1 MTDLTGPHTDT
12 ASAGPVTPGP
22 SASGPGAPGTAAP
35 GTAGGPPAPRRKA
48 LRLLRR
54 DLALDRLSGVYV
66 IVAMIIV
73 FSVWEPTT
81 FGTLGNAK
89 VILASEAITGI
100 IAFAAMISLVAGVFD
115 LSIAANMSL
124 AISVLG
130 QLMATAHLN
139 VVLAV
144 IITLVMGGLVGCVNA
159 VIVTRFRIEPVIG
172 TLAMSSVLEA
182 ISYWVANGQTVLYG
196 ISPGFSNMGVSKPL
210 GIPIQ
215 VYYLA
220 AVALVLWYVLEHTPV
235 GRYLYAAGANQKA
248 ARLSGV
254 NVVRLQWGALITSGV
269 LASLAGVVLTQQL
282 GSAAFGAGDPYLL
295 PAYAAAFLG
304 STQIK
309 PGRFNVLG
317 TVVAMYLLAIGIKGL
332 QLRFPQYPWIADL
345 VEGVILLLAVGLA
358 VQAARR
364 RARQR

>member
-1 MTDLTGPHTDT
+1 MTDLTGPSADT
-12 ASAGPVTPGP
+12 ATVGAAPSGSAPGP
-22 SASGPGAPGTAAP
+22 
-35 GTAGGPPAPRRKA
+35 GGSRAEPPAPRQRVA
-48 LRLLRR
+48 RLLRR
-54 DLALDRLSGVYV
+54 DLAVDRLSGLYV
-66 IVAMIIV
+66 IAIMLIV
-73 FSVWEPTT
+73 FSIWEPTT
-81 FGTLGNAK
+81 FGTLSNAK

-100 IAFAAMISLVAGVFD
+100 IAFAAVISLVAGVFD

-139 VVLAV
+139 AGLAV
-144 IITLVMGGLVGCVNA
+144 IITLAIGGLVGCINA
-159 VIVTRFRIEPVIG
+159 VIVTRFHIEPVIG
-172 TLAMSSVLEA
+172 TLAMSSVLA
-182 ISYWVANGQTVLYG
+182 AVSYWVANGQTILYG
-196 ISPGFSNMGVSKPL
+196 VSPGFSNMGLWKPL

-220 AVALVLWYVLEHTPV
+220 AVALILWYVLEHTPV
-235 GRYLYAAGANQKA
+235 GRYLYAAGANARA

-282 GSAAFGAGDPYLL
+282 ASAAFGAGDPYLL

-309 PGRFNVLG
+309 PGRFNILG

-332 QLRFPQYPWIADL
+332 QLRFPQLPWIADL
-345 VEGVILLLAVGLA
+345 VEGLILLLAVGIA
-358 VQAARR
+358 VHSARR

>member
-1 MTDLTGPHTDT
+1 MTDLTGPFTDT
-12 ASAGPVTPGP
+12 ATAGPA
-22 SASGPGAPGTAAP
+22 ASGNAPEPRGNQAEP
-35 GTAGGPPAPRRKA
+35 PRR
-48 LRLLRR
+48 RVVGLLRR
-54 DLALDRLSGVYV
+54 DLAVDRLSGLYV
-66 IVAMIIV
+66 IAIMLVV
-73 FSVWEPTT
+73 FSIWEPTT
-81 FGTLGNAK
+81 FGTLSNAK

-100 IAFAAMISLVAGVFD
+100 IALAAVVSLVAGVFD

-139 VVLAV
+139 AGLAV
-144 IITLVMGGLVGCVNA
+144 IITLAIGGVIGCINA
-159 VIVTRFRIEPVIG
+159 VIVTRFHIEPVIG
-172 TLAMSSVLEA
+172 TLAMSSVLA
-182 ISYWVANGQTVLYG
+182 AVSYWVADGQTILSG
-196 ISPGFSNMGVSKPL
+196 ISPGFSNMGIWKPL

-220 AVALVLWYVLEHTPV
+220 AVALILWYALEHTPV
-235 GRYLYAAGANQKA
+235 GRYLYAAGANAKA

-282 GSAAFGAGDPYLL
+282 ASAAFGAGDPYLL

-317 TVVAMYLLAIGIKGL
+317 TVVAMYMLAIGIKGL

-345 VEGVILLLAVGLA
+345 VEGVILLLAVGIA
-358 VQAARR
+358 VQSARR

>member
-1 MTDLTGPHTDT
+1 MTDLTGPFTE
-12 ASAGPVTPGP
+12 A
-22 SASGPGAPGTAAP
+22 APIGAAP
-35 GTAGGPPAPRRKA
+35 GTASGPGGGPGGGQAGPSAPRRTVA
-48 LRLLRR
+48 RLLRR
-54 DLALDRLSGVYV
+54 DLAPDRLSGVYV

-73 FSVWEPTT
+73 FSIWEPTT

-100 IAFAAMISLVAGVFD
+100 IAFAAVVSLVAGVFD

-124 AISVLG
+124 SISILG
-130 QLMATAHLN
+130 QLAATARIN
-139 VVLAV
+139 IVLAV
-144 IITLVMGGLVGCVNA
+144 IITLVIGGLVGCINA

-182 ISYWVANGQTVLYG
+182 ISYWVANGQTILYG
-196 ISPGFSNMGVSKPL
+196 ISARFSNLGVSKPL

-215 VYYLA
+215 VFYLA

-235 GRYLYAAGANQKA
+235 GRYLYAAGANPKA

-254 NVVRLQWGALITSGV
+254 NVVKLQWGALITSGV

-282 GSAAFGAGDPYLL
+282 ASAAFGAGDPYLL

-317 TVVAMYLLAIGIKGL
+317 TVVAMYMLAIGIKGL

-345 VEGVILLLAVGLA
+345 VEGVILLLAVGIA
-358 VQAARR
+358 VQSARR

>member
-1 MTDLTGPHTDT
+1 MTNSTGPFAATADASRAAQDT
-12 ASAGPVTPGP
+12 AQGSRGSQAE
-22 SASGPGAPGTAAP
+22 
-35 GTAGGPPAPRRKA
+35 PPAPRAKVV
-48 LRLLRR
+48 RLLRR
-54 DLALDRLSGVYV
+54 DLGLDRFSGVYV
-66 IVAMIIV
+66 IVAMLIV
-73 FSVWEPTT
+73 FSIWEPTT

-100 IAFAAMISLVAGVFD
+100 IALAAVVSLVAGVFD

-124 AISVLG
+124 SISVLG
-130 QLMATAHLN
+130 QLMATAHMN
-139 VVLAV
+139 AALAV
-144 IITLVMGGLVGCVNA
+144 IITLLIGGMVGCVNA
-159 VIVTRFRIEPVIG
+159 IIVTRFHIEPVIG
-172 TLAMSSVLEA
+172 TLAMSSVLA
-182 ISYWVANGQTVLYG
+182 AVSYWVANGQTILYG
-196 ISPGFSNMGVSKPL
+196 ISPGFSNMGTLKPL

-215 VYYLA
+215 VFYLA

-235 GRYLYAAGANQKA
+235 GRYLYAAGANAKA

-254 NVVRLQWGALITSGV
+254 NVVRLQWGALITSGI

-282 GSAAFGAGDPYLL
+282 ASAAFGAGDPYLL

-317 TVVAMYLLAIGIKGL
+317 TVVAMYMLAIGIKGL

-345 VEGVILLLAVGLA
+345 VEGIILLVAVGIA
-358 VQAARR
+358 VQSARR

>member
-1 MTDLTGPHTDT
+1 MTDLTGPFTDT
-12 ASAGPVTPGP
+12 ATAGPA
-22 SASGPGAPGTAAP
+22 ASGNAPEPRGNQAE
-35 GTAGGPPAPRRKA
+35 PPAPRR
-48 LRLLRR
+48 RVVGLLRR
-54 DLALDRLSGVYV
+54 DLAVDRLSGLYV
-66 IVAMIIV
+66 IAIMLVV
-73 FSVWEPTT
+73 FSIWEPTT

-100 IAFAAMISLVAGVFD
+100 IALAAVVSLVAGVFD

-139 VVLAV
+139 AGLAV
-144 IITLVMGGLVGCVNA
+144 IITLAIGGLVGCINA
-159 VIVTRFRIEPVIG
+159 IIVTRFHIDPVIG
-172 TLAMSSVLEA
+172 TLAMSSVLA
-182 ISYWVANGQTVLYG
+182 AVSYWVANGQTILYG
-196 ISPGFSNMGVSKPL
+196 MSPGFSNMGIWKPL

-220 AVALVLWYVLEHTPV
+220 AVALILWYALEHTPV
-235 GRYLYAAGANQKA
+235 GRYLYAAGANSKA

-282 GSAAFGAGDPYLL
+282 ASAAFGAGNPYLL

-317 TVVAMYLLAIGIKGL
+317 TVVAMYMLAIGIKGL

-345 VEGVILLLAVGLA
+345 VEGIILLLAVGIA
-358 VQAARR
+358 VQSARR

>member
-1 MTDLTGPHTDT
+1 MTNSTGPLADAAVANT
-12 ASAGPVTPGP
+12 AVA
-22 SASGPGAPGTAAP
+22 GTAAP
-35 GTAGGPPAPRRKA
+35 NAAHGRGGTHAEPTAPRWA
-48 LRLLRR
+48 ILRLLRR
-54 DLALDRLSGVYV
+54 DLGLDRLSGLYV
-66 IVAMIIV
+66 IVAMVIA

-81 FGTLGNAK
+81 FGTLANAK
-89 VILASEAITGI
+89 VILSSQAITGI

-139 VVLAV
+139 AALAV
-144 IITLVMGGLVGCVNA
+144 AVTLLIGGAVGCVNA
-159 VIVTRFRIEPVIG
+159 VIVTRFHIEPVIG
-172 TLAMSSVLEA
+172 TLAMSSVLA
-182 ISYWVANGQTVLYG
+182 AVSYFVANGQTILYG
-196 ISPGFSNMGVSKPL
+196 ISTRFTNIGTLKPL
-210 GIPIQ
+210 GIPIT
-215 VYYLA
+215 VFFLA
-220 AVALVLWYVLEHTPV
+220 VVALVLWYVLDHTPV

-269 LASLAGVVLTQQL
+269 LAALAGVVLTMQL
-282 GSAAFGAGDPYLL
+282 ASAAFGAGDPYLL

-317 TVVAMYLLAIGIKGL
+317 TVIAMYMLAIGVKGL

-345 VEGVILLLAVGLA
+345 VEGIILLLAVGIA
-358 VQAARR
+358 VKSARR

>member
-1 MTDLTGPHTDT
+1 MTHSTGPFADT
-12 ASAGPVTPGP
+12 ATAGP
-22 SASGPGAPGTAAP
+22 AAP
-35 GTAGGPPAPRRKA
+35 GAAQGSRGSHAEPPAPRRSA

-54 DLALDRLSGVYV
+54 DLGLDRLSGLYV
-66 IVAMIIV
+66 IVAMIVV

-81 FGTLGNAK
+81 FGTLSNAK

-100 IAFAAMISLVAGVFD
+100 IAFAAVVSLVAGVFD

-124 AISVLG
+124 SISVVG
-130 QLMATAHLN
+130 QLMATAHMN
-139 VVLAV
+139 AGLAV
-144 IITLVMGGLVGCVNA
+144 VITLAIGGLVGCANA
-159 VIVTRFRIEPVIG
+159 VIVTQFRIDPVIG
-172 TLAMSSVLEA
+172 TLAMSSVLA
-182 ISYWVANGQTVLYG
+182 AVSYWVANGQTVLYG
-196 ISPGFSNMGVSKPL
+196 ISPGFSKMGNWKPL
-210 GIPIQ
+210 SIPIQ

-220 AVALVLWYVLEHTPV
+220 VVAVVLWYVLEHTPV
-235 GRYLYAAGANQKA
+235 GRYLYAAGANAKA

-282 GSAAFGAGDPYLL
+282 ASSAFGAGNPYLL

-345 VEGVILLLAVGLA
+345 VEGVILLLAVGIA
-358 VQAARR
+358 VQSARR

>member
-1 MTDLTGPHTDT
+1 MTDLTGPFTDT
-12 ASAGPVTPGP
+12 ATAGP
-22 SASGPGAPGTAAP
+22 ASGNTPEPRGNQAE
-35 GTAGGPPAPRRKA
+35 PPPRRRVA
-48 LRLLRR
+48 GLLRR
-54 DLALDRLSGVYV
+54 DLAVDRLSGLYV
-66 IVAMIIV
+66 IAIMLVV
-73 FSVWEPTT
+73 FSLWEPTT
-81 FGTLGNAK
+81 FGTLSNAK

-100 IAFAAMISLVAGVFD
+100 IALAAVVSLVAGVFD

-130 QLMATAHLN
+130 QLMAAAHLN
-139 VVLAV
+139 AALAV
-144 IITLVMGGLVGCVNA
+144 IITLAIGGLVGCINA
-159 VIVTRFRIEPVIG
+159 VIVTRFHIDPVIG
-172 TLAMSSVLEA
+172 TLAMSSVLA
-182 ISYWVANGQTVLYG
+182 AVSYWVANGQTILSG
-196 ISPGFSNMGVSKPL
+196 ISPGFSNIGIWKPL

-220 AVALVLWYVLEHTPV
+220 AVALILWYALEHTPV
-235 GRYLYAAGANQKA
+235 GRYLYAAGANARA

-282 GSAAFGAGDPYLL
+282 ASAAFGAGDPYLL

-317 TVVAMYLLAIGIKGL
+317 TVVVMYMLAIGIKGL

-345 VEGVILLLAVGLA
+345 VEGIILLLAVGIA
-358 VQAARR
+358 VRSARR

>member
-1 MTDLTGPHTDT
+1 MTDLTGPFTDT
-12 ASAGPVTPGP
+12 ATAGPA
-22 SASGPGAPGTAAP
+22 ASGNAPEPHGNQAE
-35 GTAGGPPAPRRKA
+35 PPAPRR
-48 LRLLRR
+48 RVMGLLRR
-54 DLALDRLSGVYV
+54 DLAVDRLSGLYV
-66 IVAMIIV
+66 IAIMLVV
-73 FSVWEPTT
+73 FSIWEPTT
-81 FGTLGNAK
+81 FGTLSNAK

-100 IAFAAMISLVAGVFD
+100 IALAAVVSLVAGVFD

-139 VVLAV
+139 AGLAV
-144 IITLVMGGLVGCVNA
+144 IITLAIGGLVGCINA
-159 VIVTRFRIEPVIG
+159 VIVTRFHIDPVIG
-172 TLAMSSVLEA
+172 TLAMSSVLA
-182 ISYWVANGQTVLYG
+182 AVSYWVANGQTILYG
-196 ISPGFSNMGVSKPL
+196 MSPGFSNMGIWKPL

-220 AVALVLWYVLEHTPV
+220 AVALILWYALEHTPV
-235 GRYLYAAGANQKA
+235 GRYLYAAGANSKA

-282 GSAAFGAGDPYLL
+282 ASAAFGAGNPYLL

-345 VEGVILLLAVGLA
+345 VEGIILLLAVGIA
-358 VQAARR
+358 VQSARR

>member
-1 MTDLTGPHTDT
+1 MTDLTGPLTDT
-12 ASAGPVTPGP
+12 PAAGPAARGT
-22 SASGPGAPGTAAP
+22 ASGPGGSQAE
-35 GTAGGPPAPRRKA
+35 PPTPRRRV
-48 LRLLRR
+48 LRLVRR
-54 DLALDRLSGVYV
+54 DLAMDRLSGLYV
-66 IVAMIIV
+66 IVAMLIV
-73 FSVWEPTT
+73 FSVWEPAT
-81 FGTLGNAK
+81 FGTLSNAK

-139 VVLAV
+139 AALAV
-144 IITLVMGGLVGCVNA
+144 IITLAMGGLVGSVNA
-159 VIVTRFRIEPVIG
+159 IIVTRFRIDPVIG
-172 TLAMSSVLEA
+172 TLAMSSVLA
-182 ISYWVANGQTVLYG
+182 AVSYWVANGQTILYG
-196 ISPGFSNMGVSKPL
+196 ISPGFSNIGVKKPL

-215 VYYLA
+215 VYYLLIV
-220 AVALVLWYVLEHTPV
+220 AVVLWYVLEHTPV
-235 GRYLYAAGANQKA
+235 GRYVYAAGANAKA

-282 GSAAFGAGDPYLL
+282 ASSAFGAGDPYLL

-345 VEGVILLLAVGLA
+345 VEGIILLVAVGIA
-358 VQAARR
+358 VQSARR

>member
-1 MTDLTGPHTDT
+1 MTHSTGPIADT
-12 ASAGPVTPGP
+12 ADTAVAGG
-22 SASGPGAPGTAAP
+22 AAP
-35 GTAGGPPAPRRKA
+35 STAHGRGGTQAEPPPPRRGV
-48 LRLLRR
+48 LRLVRR
-54 DLALDRLSGVYV
+54 DLGVDRLSGLYV
-66 IVAMIIV
+66 IVAMLVV
-73 FSVWEPTT
+73 FSVWEPAT
-81 FGTLGNAK
+81 FGTLANAK
-89 VILASEAITGI
+89 VILSSQAITGI

-139 VVLAV
+139 AALAV
-144 IITLVMGGLVGCVNA
+144 AVTLLIGGAVGCVNA
-159 VIVTRFRIEPVIG
+159 VIVTRFHIEPVIG
-172 TLAMSSVLEA
+172 TLAMSSVLA
-182 ISYWVANGQTVLYG
+182 AVSYWVANGQTILYG
-196 ISPGFSNMGVSKPL
+196 ISPHFTNIGTLKPL
-210 GIPIQ
+210 GIPIA
-215 VYYLA
+215 VFFLA

-235 GRYLYAAGANQKA
+235 GRYLYAAGANPKA

-269 LASLAGVVLTQQL
+269 LAALAGVVLTMQL
-282 GSAAFGAGDPYLL
+282 ASAAFGAGDPYLL

-317 TVVAMYLLAIGIKGL
+317 TVIAMYMLAIGVKGL

-345 VEGVILLLAVGLA
+345 VEGIILLLAVGIA
-358 VQAARR
+358 VQSARR

>member
-1 MTDLTGPHTDT
+1 MTHSTGPLADT
-12 ASAGPVTPGP
+12 AVAGGV
-22 SASGPGAPGTAAP
+22 APGTAHGRG
-35 GTAGGPPAPRRKA
+35 GTQAEPPPPRRA
-48 LRLLRR
+48 ILRLVRR
-54 DLALDRLSGVYV
+54 DLGVDRLSGLYV
-66 IVAMIIV
+66 IVAMVVV
-73 FSVWEPTT
+73 FSVWEPAT
-81 FGTLGNAK
+81 FGTLANAK
-89 VILASEAITGI
+89 VILSSQAITGI

-130 QLMATAHLN
+130 QLMATAHMN
-139 VVLAV
+139 AALAV
-144 IITLVMGGLVGCVNA
+144 TVTLLIGGAVGCVNA
-159 VIVTRFRIEPVIG
+159 VIVTRFHIEPVIG
-172 TLAMSSVLEA
+172 TLAMSSVLA
-182 ISYWVANGQTVLYG
+182 AVSYWVANGQTILYG
-196 ISPGFSNMGVSKPL
+196 INPHFTNIGTLKPL
-210 GIPIQ
+210 GVPIT
-215 VYYLA
+215 VFFLA

-235 GRYLYAAGANQKA
+235 GRYLYAAGANPKA

-269 LASLAGVVLTQQL
+269 LAALAGVVLTMQL
-282 GSAAFGAGDPYLL
+282 ASAAFGAGDPYLL

-317 TVVAMYLLAIGIKGL
+317 TVIAMYMLAIGVKGL

-345 VEGVILLLAVGLA
+345 VEGIILLLAVGIA
-358 VQAARR
+358 VQSARR

>member
-1 MTDLTGPHTDT
+1 MTDLTGPFTDT
-12 ASAGPVTPGP
+12 ATAGPA
-22 SASGPGAPGTAAP
+22 ASGNTPEPRGSQAE
-35 GTAGGPPAPRRKA
+35 PPAPRRRVA
-48 LRLLRR
+48 GLLRR
-54 DLALDRLSGVYV
+54 DLAVDRLSGLYV
-66 IVAMIIV
+66 IAIMLVV
-73 FSVWEPTT
+73 FSIWEPTT
-81 FGTLGNAK
+81 FGTLSNAK

-100 IAFAAMISLVAGVFD
+100 IALAAVVSLVAGVFD

-130 QLMATAHLN
+130 QLMAAAHLN
-139 VVLAV
+139 AALAV
-144 IITLVMGGLVGCVNA
+144 IITLAIGGLVGCINA
-159 VIVTRFRIEPVIG
+159 VIVTRFHIDPVIG
-172 TLAMSSVLEA
+172 TLAMSSVLA
-182 ISYWVANGQTVLYG
+182 AVSYWVANGQTILSG
-196 ISPGFSNMGVSKPL
+196 ISPGFSNMGIWKPL

-220 AVALVLWYVLEHTPV
+220 AVALILWYALEHTPV
-235 GRYLYAAGANQKA
+235 GRYLYAAGANARA

-345 VEGVILLLAVGLA
+345 VEGIILLLAVGIA
-358 VQAARR
+358 VQSARR

>member
-1 MTDLTGPHTDT
+1 MTDLTGPFTDT
-12 ASAGPVTPGP
+12 ATAGPA
-22 SASGPGAPGTAAP
+22 ASGNAPEPRGNQAE
-35 GTAGGPPAPRRKA
+35 PPAPRR
-48 LRLLRR
+48 RVVGLLRR
-54 DLALDRLSGVYV
+54 DLAVDRLSGLYV
-66 IVAMIIV
+66 IAIMLVV
-73 FSVWEPTT
+73 FSIWEPTT
-81 FGTLGNAK
+81 FGTLSNAK

-100 IAFAAMISLVAGVFD
+100 IALAAVVSLVAGVFD

-139 VVLAV
+139 AGLAV
-144 IITLVMGGLVGCVNA
+144 IITLSIGGLVGCINA
-159 VIVTRFRIEPVIG
+159 VIVTRFHIDPVIG
-172 TLAMSSVLEA
+172 TLAMSSVLA
-182 ISYWVANGQTVLYG
+182 AVSYWVANGQTILSG
-196 ISPGFSNMGVSKPL
+196 ISPGFANMGIWKPL

-220 AVALVLWYVLEHTPV
+220 AVALILWYALEHTPV
-235 GRYLYAAGANQKA
+235 GRYLYAAGANAKA

-282 GSAAFGAGDPYLL
+282 ASAAFGAGDPYLL

-317 TVVAMYLLAIGIKGL
+317 TVVAMYMLAIGIKGL

-345 VEGVILLLAVGLA
+345 VEGIILLLAVGIA
-358 VQAARR
+358 VQSARR

>member
-1 MTDLTGPHTDT
+1 MTDVTGPFTDT
-12 ASAGPVTPGP
+12 APAGP
-22 SASGPGAPGTAAP
+22 AAP
-35 GTAGGPPAPRRKA
+35 GPPGGPRGSQAGPPAPRRTV

-66 IVAMIIV
+66 IVAMLIV
-73 FSVWEPTT
+73 FSIWEPTT
-81 FGTLGNAK
+81 FGTLSNAK

-100 IAFAAMISLVAGVFD
+100 IAFAAVVSLVAGVFD

-124 AISVLG
+124 SISVLG
-130 QLMATAHLN
+130 QLMATVHLN
-139 VVLAV
+139 AALAV
-144 IITLVMGGLVGCVNA
+144 IITLIIGGLVGCINA
-159 VIVTRFRIEPVIG
+159 VIVTRFHIEPVIG
-172 TLAMSSVLEA
+172 TLAMSSVLA
-182 ISYWVANGQTVLYG
+182 AVSYWVANGQTILTG
-196 ISPGFSNMGVSKPL
+196 ISPGFSNMGTWKPL

-215 VYYLA
+215 VFYLA

-235 GRYLYAAGANQKA
+235 GRYLYAAGANAKA

-317 TVVAMYLLAIGIKGL
+317 TVVAMYMLAIGIKGL

-345 VEGVILLLAVGLA
+345 VEGVILLVAVGIA
-358 VQAARR
+358 VQSARR

>member
-1 MTDLTGPHTDT
+1 MTDLTGPSADT
-12 ASAGPVTPGP
+12 ATVGPA
-22 SASGPGAPGTAAP
+22 ASGIAPGA
-35 GTAGGPPAPRRKA
+35 GGSRTEPPAPRHRVA
-48 LRLLRR
+48 RLLRR
-54 DLALDRLSGVYV
+54 DLAVDRLSGLYV
-66 IVAMIIV
+66 IVIMLIV
-73 FSVWEPTT
+73 FSLWEPTT
-81 FGTLGNAK
+81 FGTLSNAK

-100 IAFAAMISLVAGVFD
+100 IALAAVVSLVAGVFD

-139 VVLAV
+139 AGLAV
-144 IITLVMGGLVGCVNA
+144 IITLAIGGLVGCINA
-159 VIVTRFRIEPVIG
+159 IIVTRFHIDPVIG
-172 TLAMSSVLEA
+172 TLAMSSVLA
-182 ISYWVANGQTVLYG
+182 AVSYWVANGQTILYG
-196 ISPGFSNMGVSKPL
+196 MSPGFSNMGIWKPL

-220 AVALVLWYVLEHTPV
+220 AVALILWYALEHTPV
-235 GRYLYAAGANQKA
+235 GRYLYAAGANSKA

-282 GSAAFGAGDPYLL
+282 ASAAFGAGNPYLL

-345 VEGVILLLAVGLA
+345 VEGIILLLAVGIA
-358 VQAARR
+358 VQSARR

>member
-1 MTDLTGPHTDT
+1 MTDLTGPFTDT
-12 ASAGPVTPGP
+12 A
-22 SASGPGAPGTAAP
+22 AARQA
-35 GTAGGPPAPRRKA
+35 TAGMAHGSGGNNAGPPAPRAKV

-54 DLALDRLSGVYV
+54 DLGLDRFSGVYV
-66 IVAMIIV
+66 IVIMIIV
-73 FSVWEPTT
+73 FSVWEPAT
-81 FGTLGNAK
+81 FGTLSNAK

-100 IAFAAMISLVAGVFD
+100 IAFAAVISLVAGVFD

-124 AISVLG
+124 SISILG

-139 VVLAV
+139 AGLAVVL
-144 IITLVMGGLVGCVNA
+144 TLATGALVGCANA
-159 VIVTRFRIEPVIG
+159 VIVTRFRIDPVIG
-172 TLAMSSVLEA
+172 TLAMSSVLA
-182 ISYWVANGQTVLYG
+182 AVSYWVANGQTVLYG
-196 ISPGFSNMGVSKPL
+196 ISPGFSKMGTWKPL

-220 AVALVLWYVLEHTPV
+220 VVAVILWYVLEHTPV
-235 GRYLYAAGANQKA
+235 GRYLYAAGANEKA

-254 NVVRLQWGALITSGV
+254 NVTRLRWGALITSGV

-282 GSAAFGAGDPYLL
+282 GSSAFGAGDPYLL

-345 VEGVILLLAVGLA
+345 VEGIILLLAVGIA
-358 VQAARR
+358 VQSARR
-364 RARQR
+364 RAQQR

>member
-1 MTDLTGPHTDT
+1 MTDSTGPLADT
-12 ASAGPVTPGP
+12 AVA
-22 SASGPGAPGTAAP
+22 
-35 GTAGGPPAPRRKA
+35 GPPAAGTSHAGPGGEPPAPGRKM

-66 IVAMIIV
+66 IIAMIIV
-73 FSVWEPTT
+73 FSIWEPTT
-81 FGTLGNAK
+81 FGTLSNAK

-100 IAFAAMISLVAGVFD
+100 IALAAVVSLVAGVFD

-139 VVLAV
+139 AGLAV
-144 IITLVMGGLVGCVNA
+144 IITLTIGGLVGCINA
-159 VIVTRFRIEPVIG
+159 VIVTRFHIEPVIG
-172 TLAMSSVLEA
+172 TLAMGSVLA
-182 ISYWVANGQTVLYG
+182 AVSYWVANGQTILNG
-196 ISPGFSNMGVSKPL
+196 ISPDFSNMGTWKPL

-235 GRYLYAAGANQKA
+235 GRYLYAAGANAKA

-282 GSAAFGAGDPYLL
+282 ASAAFGAGDPYLL

-317 TVVAMYLLAIGIKGL
+317 TVVAMYMLAIGIKGL

-345 VEGVILLLAVGLA
+345 VEGIILLVAVGIA
-358 VQAARR
+358 VQSARR

>member
-1 MTDLTGPHTDT
+1 MTDLTGPFTDT
-12 ASAGPVTPGP
+12 ATAGPA
-22 SASGPGAPGTAAP
+22 ASGNAPEPRGNQAE
-35 GTAGGPPAPRRKA
+35 PPAPRRRVV
-48 LRLLRR
+48 RLLRR
-54 DLALDRLSGVYV
+54 DLAVDRLSGLYV
-66 IVAMIIV
+66 IAIMLVV
-73 FSVWEPTT
+73 FSIWEPTT

-100 IAFAAMISLVAGVFD
+100 IALAAVVSLVAGVFD

-139 VVLAV
+139 AGLAV
-144 IITLVMGGLVGCVNA
+144 IITLAIGGLVGCINA
-159 VIVTRFRIEPVIG
+159 IIVTRFHIDPVIG
-172 TLAMSSVLEA
+172 TLAMSSVLA
-182 ISYWVANGQTVLYG
+182 AVSYWVANGQTILYG
-196 ISPGFSNMGVSKPL
+196 MSPGFSNMGIWKPL

-220 AVALVLWYVLEHTPV
+220 AVALILWYALEHTPV
-235 GRYLYAAGANQKA
+235 GRYLYAAGANSKA

-282 GSAAFGAGDPYLL
+282 ASAAFGAGNPYLL

-345 VEGVILLLAVGLA
+345 VEGIILLLAVGIA
-358 VQAARR
+358 VQSARR

>member
-1 MTDLTGPHTDT
+1 MTDLTGPFTDT
-12 ASAGPVTPGP
+12 ATAGPA
-22 SASGPGAPGTAAP
+22 ASGNTPEPRGSQAE
-35 GTAGGPPAPRRKA
+35 PPAPRRRVA
-48 LRLLRR
+48 GLLRR
-54 DLALDRLSGVYV
+54 DLAVDRLSGLYV
-66 IVAMIIV
+66 IAIMLVV
-73 FSVWEPTT
+73 FSIWEPTT
-81 FGTLGNAK
+81 FGTLSNAK

-100 IAFAAMISLVAGVFD
+100 IALAAVVSLVAGVFD

-130 QLMATAHLN
+130 QLMAAAHLN
-139 VVLAV
+139 AALAV
-144 IITLVMGGLVGCVNA
+144 IITLAIGGLVGCINA
-159 VIVTRFRIEPVIG
+159 VIVTRFHIDPVIG
-172 TLAMSSVLEA
+172 TLAMSSVLA
-182 ISYWVANGQTVLYG
+182 AVSYWVANGQTILSG
-196 ISPGFSNMGVSKPL
+196 ISPGFSNMGIWKPL

-220 AVALVLWYVLEHTPV
+220 AVALILWYALEHTPV
-235 GRYLYAAGANQKA
+235 GRYLYAAGANARA

-332 QLRFPQYPWIADL
+332 QLQFPQYPWIADL
-345 VEGVILLLAVGLA
+345 VEGIILLLAVGIA
-358 VQAARR
+358 VQSARR

>member
-1 MTDLTGPHTDT
+1 MTDLTGPFTDT
-12 ASAGPVTPGP
+12 ATAGPA
-22 SASGPGAPGTAAP
+22 ASGNTPEPRGSQAE
-35 GTAGGPPAPRRKA
+35 PPAPRRRVA
-48 LRLLRR
+48 GLLRR
-54 DLALDRLSGVYV
+54 DLAVDRLSGLYV
-66 IVAMIIV
+66 IAIMLVV
-73 FSVWEPTT
+73 FSIWEPTT
-81 FGTLGNAK
+81 FGTLSNAK

-100 IAFAAMISLVAGVFD
+100 IALAAVVSLVAGVFD

-130 QLMATAHLN
+130 QLMAAAHLN
-139 VVLAV
+139 AGLAV
-144 IITLVMGGLVGCVNA
+144 IITLAIGGLVGCINA
-159 VIVTRFRIEPVIG
+159 VIVTRFHIDPVIG
-172 TLAMSSVLEA
+172 TLAMSSVLA
-182 ISYWVANGQTVLYG
+182 AVSYWVANGQTILSG
-196 ISPGFSNMGVSKPL
+196 ISPGFSNMGIWKPL

-220 AVALVLWYVLEHTPV
+220 AVALILWYALEHTPV
-235 GRYLYAAGANQKA
+235 GRYLYAAGANARA

-345 VEGVILLLAVGLA
+345 VEGIILLLAVGIA
-358 VQAARR
+358 VQSARR

>member
-1 MTDLTGPHTDT
+1 MTDLTGPSADT
-12 ASAGPVTPGP
+12 ATVGPAASGRAPGP
-22 SASGPGAPGTAAP
+22 
-35 GTAGGPPAPRRKA
+35 GGSRTEPPAPRHRTA
-48 LRLLRR
+48 RLLRR
-54 DLALDRLSGVYV
+54 DLAVDRLSGLYV
-66 IVAMIIV
+66 IAIMLIV
-73 FSVWEPTT
+73 FSIWEPTT
-81 FGTLGNAK
+81 FGTLSNAK

-100 IAFAAMISLVAGVFD
+100 IALAAVVSLVAGVFD

-139 VVLAV
+139 AGLAV
-144 IITLVMGGLVGCVNA
+144 IITLAIGGLVGCINA
-159 VIVTRFRIEPVIG
+159 VIVTRFHIDPVIG
-172 TLAMSSVLEA
+172 TLAMSSVLA
-182 ISYWVANGQTVLYG
+182 AVSYWVANGQTILSG
-196 ISPGFSNMGVSKPL
+196 ISPGFSNIGIWKPL

-220 AVALVLWYVLEHTPV
+220 AVALILWYALEHTPV
-235 GRYLYAAGANQKA
+235 GRYLYAAGANARA

-282 GSAAFGAGDPYLL
+282 ASAAFGAGDPYLL

-317 TVVAMYLLAIGIKGL
+317 TVVAMYMLAIGIKGL

-345 VEGVILLLAVGLA
+345 VEGIILLLAVGIA
-358 VQAARR
+358 VQSARR

>member
-1 MTDLTGPHTDT
+1 MTDLTGPFTDT
-12 ASAGPVTPGP
+12 ATAGPA
-22 SASGPGAPGTAAP
+22 ASGNTPEPRGNQAE
-35 GTAGGPPAPRRKA
+35 PPPPRRRVA
-48 LRLLRR
+48 GLLRR
-54 DLALDRLSGVYV
+54 DLAVDRLSGLYV
-66 IVAMIIV
+66 IAIMLVV
-73 FSVWEPTT
+73 FSLWEPTT
-81 FGTLGNAK
+81 FGTLSNAK

-100 IAFAAMISLVAGVFD
+100 IALAAVVSLVAGVFD

-130 QLMATAHLN
+130 QLMAAAHLN
-139 VVLAV
+139 AALAV
-144 IITLVMGGLVGCVNA
+144 IITLAIGGLVGCINA
-159 VIVTRFRIEPVIG
+159 VIVTRFHIDPVIG
-172 TLAMSSVLEA
+172 TLAMSSVLA
-182 ISYWVANGQTVLYG
+182 AVSYWVANGQTILSG
-196 ISPGFSNMGVSKPL
+196 ISPGFSNIGIWKPL

-220 AVALVLWYVLEHTPV
+220 AVALILWYALEHTPV
-235 GRYLYAAGANQKA
+235 GRYLYAAGANARA

-282 GSAAFGAGDPYLL
+282 ASAAFGAGDPYLL

-317 TVVAMYLLAIGIKGL
+317 TVVAMYMLAIGIKGL

-345 VEGVILLLAVGLA
+345 VEGIILLLAVGIA
-358 VQAARR
+358 VQSARR

>member
-1 MTDLTGPHTDT
+1 MTDLTGPFADT
-12 ASAGPVTPGP
+12 ATASQGPARG
-22 SASGPGAPGTAAP
+22 SGGSHA
-35 GTAGGPPAPRRKA
+35 GPPAPGGKV

-54 DLALDRLSGVYV
+54 DLGMDRFSGVYV

-73 FSVWEPTT
+73 FSIWEPTT
-81 FGTLGNAK
+81 FGTLSDAK
-89 VILASEAITGI
+89 VILTSQAITGI
-100 IAFAAMISLVAGVFD
+100 IAFAAVISLVAGVFD

-124 AISVLG
+124 SISVLG
-130 QLMATAHLN
+130 QLMATTHMN

-144 IITLVMGGLVGCVNA
+144 IITLIIGALVGSVNA
-159 VIVTRFRIEPVIG
+159 VIVTRFHVDPVIG

-182 ISYWVANGQTVLYG
+182 VSYWVANGQTVLYG
-196 ISPGFSNMGVSKPL
+196 ISPGFSNMGNWKPL

-215 VYYLA
+215 VFYLVVVA
-220 AVALVLWYVLEHTPV
+220 AILWYVLEHTPV
-235 GRYLYAAGANQKA
+235 GRYLYAAGANEEA

-254 NVVRLQWGALITSGV
+254 NVTRLRWGALITSGV

-317 TVVAMYLLAIGIKGL
+317 TVVALYLLAIGIKGL
-332 QLRFPQYPWIADL
+332 QLRFPQYAWIADL
-345 VEGVILLLAVGLA
+345 VEGVILLLAVGIA
-358 VQAARR
+358 VQSARR
-364 RARQR
+364 RARHG

>member
-1 MTDLTGPHTDT
+1 MTDLTGPFTDT
-12 ASAGPVTPGP
+12 ATAGPA
-22 SASGPGAPGTAAP
+22 ASGNTPEPRGNQAE
-35 GTAGGPPAPRRKA
+35 PPAPRR
-48 LRLLRR
+48 RVVGLLRR
-54 DLALDRLSGVYV
+54 DLAVDRLSGLYV
-66 IVAMIIV
+66 IAIMLVV
-73 FSVWEPTT
+73 FSIWEPTT
-81 FGTLGNAK
+81 FATLSNAK

-100 IAFAAMISLVAGVFD
+100 IALAAVVSLVAGVFD

-130 QLMATAHLN
+130 QLMAAAHLN
-139 VVLAV
+139 AGLAV
-144 IITLVMGGLVGCVNA
+144 IITLAIGGLVGCINA
-159 VIVTRFRIEPVIG
+159 VIVTRFHIDPVIG
-172 TLAMSSVLEA
+172 TLAMSSVLA
-182 ISYWVANGQTVLYG
+182 AVSYWVANGQTILSG
-196 ISPGFSNMGVSKPL
+196 ISPGFSNMGIWKPL

-220 AVALVLWYVLEHTPV
+220 AVALILWYALEHTPV
-235 GRYLYAAGANQKA
+235 GRYLYAAGANARA

-282 GSAAFGAGDPYLL
+282 ASAAFGAGDPYLL

-345 VEGVILLLAVGLA
+345 VEGIILLLAVGIA
-358 VQAARR
+358 VQSARR

>member
-1 MTDLTGPHTDT
+1 MTDLTGPFTDT
-12 ASAGPVTPGP
+12 ATAGP
-22 SASGPGAPGTAAP
+22 ASGNTPEPRGNQAE
-35 GTAGGPPAPRRKA
+35 PPPRRRVA
-48 LRLLRR
+48 GLLRR
-54 DLALDRLSGVYV
+54 DLAVDRLSGLYV
-66 IVAMIIV
+66 IAIMLVV
-73 FSVWEPTT
+73 FSLWEPTT
-81 FGTLGNAK
+81 FGTLSNAK

-100 IAFAAMISLVAGVFD
+100 IALAAVVSLVAGVFD

-130 QLMATAHLN
+130 QLMAAAHLN
-139 VVLAV
+139 AALAV
-144 IITLVMGGLVGCVNA
+144 IITLAIGGLVGCINA
-159 VIVTRFRIEPVIG
+159 VIVTRFHIDPVIG
-172 TLAMSSVLEA
+172 TLAMSSVLA
-182 ISYWVANGQTVLYG
+182 AVSYWVANGQTILSG
-196 ISPGFSNMGVSKPL
+196 ISPGFSNIGIWKPL

-215 VYYLA
+215 VYYLT
-220 AVALVLWYVLEHTPV
+220 AVALILWYALEHTPV
-235 GRYLYAAGANQKA
+235 GRYLYAAGANARA

-282 GSAAFGAGDPYLL
+282 ASAAFGAGDPYLL

-317 TVVAMYLLAIGIKGL
+317 TVVAMYMLAIGIKGL

-345 VEGVILLLAVGLA
+345 VEGIILLLAVGIA
-358 VQAARR
+358 VRSARR

>member
-1 MTDLTGPHTDT
+1 MTDLTGPSADT
-12 ASAGPVTPGP
+12 ATVGPTASGSAPGP
-22 SASGPGAPGTAAP
+22 
-35 GTAGGPPAPRRKA
+35 GGSRTEPPAPRHRTA
-48 LRLLRR
+48 RLLRR
-54 DLALDRLSGVYV
+54 DLAVDRLSGLYV
-66 IVAMIIV
+66 IAIMLIV
-73 FSVWEPTT
+73 FSIWEPTT
-81 FGTLGNAK
+81 FGTLSNAK

-100 IAFAAMISLVAGVFD
+100 IAFAAVISLVAGVFD

-124 AISVLG
+124 SISILG
-130 QLMATAHLN
+130 QLLTTAHLN
-139 VVLAV
+139 VVVAV
-144 IITLVMGGLVGCVNA
+144 IVTLAIGGVVGSLNA
-159 VIVTRFRIEPVIG
+159 IVVTRFRIEPVIG

-182 ISYWVANGQTVLYG
+182 VSYWVANGQTVLYG
-196 ISPGFSNMGVSKPL
+196 ISPSFSNMGVSKPL

-235 GRYLYAAGANQKA
+235 GRYLYAAGANPKA

-282 GSAAFGAGDPYLL
+282 ASAAFGAGDPYLL

-317 TVVAMYLLAIGIKGL
+317 TVVAMYLLAISIKGL

-345 VEGVILLLAVGLA
+345 VEGIILLLAVGIA
-358 VQAARR
+358 VRVARR
-364 RARQR
+364 RARQH

>member
-1 MTDLTGPHTDT
+1 MTDLTGPFTDT
-12 ASAGPVTPGP
+12 ATAGPA
-22 SASGPGAPGTAAP
+22 ASGSAPEPRGSQVQ
-35 GTAGGPPAPRRKA
+35 PPAPRR
-48 LRLLRR
+48 RVVGLLRR
-54 DLALDRLSGVYV
+54 DLAVDRLSGLYV
-66 IVAMIIV
+66 IVIMLVV
-73 FSVWEPTT
+73 FSIWEPTT
-81 FGTLGNAK
+81 FGTLSNAK

-100 IAFAAMISLVAGVFD
+100 IALAAVVSLVAGVFD

-139 VVLAV
+139 AGLAV
-144 IITLVMGGLVGCVNA
+144 IITLAIGGLVGCINA
-159 VIVTRFRIEPVIG
+159 IIVTRFHIEPVIG
-172 TLAMSSVLEA
+172 TLAMSSVLA
-182 ISYWVANGQTVLYG
+182 AVSYWVANGQTILSG
-196 ISPGFSNMGVSKPL
+196 ISPGFSNMGIWKPL

-215 VYYLA
+215 VFYLA
-220 AVALVLWYVLEHTPV
+220 AVALILWYMLEHTPV
-235 GRYLYAAGANQKA
+235 GRYLYAAGANAKA

-282 GSAAFGAGDPYLL
+282 ASAAFGAGDPYLL

-345 VEGVILLLAVGLA
+345 VEGVILLLAVGIA
-358 VQAARR
+358 VQSARR
-364 RARQR
+364 RARQG

>member
-1 MTDLTGPHTDT
+1 MTDLTGPFTDT
-12 ASAGPVTPGP
+12 ATAGPAA
-22 SASGPGAPGTAAP
+22 SANAPEPRGNQAE
-35 GTAGGPPAPRRKA
+35 PPAPRR
-48 LRLLRR
+48 RVVGLLRR
-54 DLALDRLSGVYV
+54 DLAVDRLSGLYV
-66 IVAMIIV
+66 IVIMLIV
-73 FSVWEPTT
+73 FSIWEPTK
-81 FGTLGNAK
+81 FGTLSNAK

-100 IAFAAMISLVAGVFD
+100 IALAAVVSLVAGVFD

-130 QLMATAHLN
+130 QLMAAAHLN
-139 VVLAV
+139 AGLAV
-144 IITLVMGGLVGCVNA
+144 IITLAIGGVIGCINA
-159 VIVTRFRIEPVIG
+159 VIVTRFHIDPVIG
-172 TLAMSSVLEA
+172 TLAMSSVLA
-182 ISYWVANGQTVLYG
+182 AVSYWVANGQTILSG
-196 ISPGFSNMGVSKPL
+196 ISPGFSNMGIWRPL

-220 AVALVLWYVLEHTPV
+220 AVALILWYALEHTPV
-235 GRYLYAAGANQKA
+235 GRYLYAAGANARA

-282 GSAAFGAGDPYLL
+282 ASAAFGAGDPYLL

-317 TVVAMYLLAIGIKGL
+317 TVVAMYMLAIGIKGL

-345 VEGVILLLAVGLA
+345 VEGIILLLAVGIA
-358 VQAARR
+358 VQSARR

>member
-1 MTDLTGPHTDT
+1 MTDLTGPFTDT
-12 ASAGPVTPGP
+12 ATAGP
-22 SASGPGAPGTAAP
+22 APGTANGSLGSQA
-35 GTAGGPPAPRRKA
+35 GPPAPRRRV
-48 LRLLRR
+48 LGLLRR
-54 DLALDRLSGVYV
+54 DLALDRLSGLYV
-66 IVAMIIV
+66 IVAMLIV
-73 FSVWEPTT
+73 FSIWEPAT
-81 FGTLGNAK
+81 FGTLSNAK

-130 QLMATAHLN
+130 QLMATAHLS
-139 VVLAV
+139 VGLAV
-144 IITLVMGGLVGCVNA
+144 IITLAMGGLVGCANA
-159 VIVTRFRIEPVIG
+159 VIVTRFHIEPVIG
-172 TLAMSSVLEA
+172 TLAMSSVLA
-182 ISYWVANGQTVLYG
+182 AVSYWVANGQTILNG
-196 ISPGFSNMGVSKPL
+196 ISPGFSNMGTWKPL

-235 GRYLYAAGANQKA
+235 GRYLYAAGANAKA

-282 GSAAFGAGDPYLL
+282 ASAAFGAGDPYLL

-317 TVVAMYLLAIGIKGL
+317 TVVAMYMLAIGIKGL

-345 VEGVILLLAVGLA
+345 VEGIILLVAVGIA
-358 VQAARR
+358 VQSARR